1 MVNKQKVKVVLFS
14 GGRGSSALAKQLVV
28 QDNVQLSLLINGY
41 DDGMSTGEVRRF
53 LGDSLG
59 PSDFRKNATRMAS
72 VLDSAPTELVQLL
85 DLRLPLAVSPELIEA
100 ISSVLSGKECQL
112 QDYFVEQVSTL
123 CQALDKASATA
134 LADRIVAF
142 NQEKTTTAKAFNF
155 ADCSL
160 GNLIFAGSFLLVG
173 RCFNK
178 AVDDYSVLL
187 GLEPGLVMNITN
199 GENVFLVG
207 LNQDGEFLA
216 SEGDIVDDNKRNF
229 IQDFYLIDKPLTE
242 EEVVQNQGDK
252 LVKLLQQRQASISLN
267 SQAQLAISQ
276 ADIIVYAP
284 GTQHSSLLPSYI
296 TPHLG
301 EVIAANSSAAKLLI
315 TNIQEDAEIPDSD
328 AVSLIEK
335 ASFYLREKGSKK
347 YPISSLFTHFL
358 INNPQGAD
366 TSSKYIPL
374 GDLQGIDDPR
384 LLQVQNFEDQL
395 SGTHDADKILTP
407 FIEAIESANAPVSV
421 ATLLLNNISTEKTV
435 QTVMDMS
442 RSCSYQ
448 QSHKQFNQDSNQH
461 TTQHLITVYYA
472 GEKID
477 FLHSMSLPFQIEHI
491 EAANEIE
498 ADAQLLQVSLSSDYD
513 YVCLLECSG
522 MYHGSDAM
530 HMVASL
536 YGSKIDAIW
545 GSRRLS
551 VADVQ
556 ASYTFRYRKNYVLGF
571 ISRIGSHA
579 LSLMYLVFYGHFIS
593 DTLSGL
599 RLVKAAS
606 LQQFDLDIQQA
617 SFNQRLLCQ
626 LLRGKGAVYEVP
638 VDFLPMSPDKVK
650 RTSVFQGLQNIA
662 VIIQQRFVGKS

>member
-1 MVNKQKVKVVLFS
+1 MVKVVLFS

-59 PSDFRKNATRMAS
+59 PSDFRKNSTRMAS
-72 VLDSAPTELVQLL
+72 VLQSAPQELIDLL
-85 DLRLPLAVSPELIEA
+85 DLRLPLEVSPELIDA
-100 ISSVLSGKECQL
+100 ISDTLAGKTSKL
-112 QDYFVEQVSTL
+112 NYTFVEQIQAL
-123 CQALDKASATA
+123 CKKLDKASAA
-134 LADRIVAF
+134 GLADRIIAF
-142 NQEKTTTAKAFNF
+142 NQEKEATGKAFNF

-160 GNLIFAGSFLLVG
+160 GNLIFAGSFLLSE
-173 RCFNK
+173 RNFNK
-178 AVDDYSVLL
+178 AVDDYSILL
-187 GLEPGLVMNITN
+187 GLQPGLVMNITN

-207 LNQDGEFLA
+207 LNKSGEFLA
-216 SEGDIVDDNKRNF
+216 SEGDIVDGNKRNF
-229 IQDFYLIDKPLTE
+229 IKDFYLIDKPLTE
-242 EEVVQNQGDK
+242 QEIVEHQGEELQR
-252 LVKLLQQRQASISLN
+252 LLQRRQGEISLG

-284 GTQHSSLLPSYI
+284 GTQHSSLLPSYV

-335 ASFYLREKGSKK
+335 AAFYLREKGSRN
-347 YPISSLFTHFL
+347 YPVSSLFTHFL
-358 INNPQGAD
+358 INDPEGAD
-366 TSSKYIPL
+366 ASGKYIPL

-407 FIEAIESANAPVSV
+407 FIQAVESANSPVSV
-421 ATLLLNNISTEKTV
+421 ATLLLNNVSTEKTV
-435 QTVMDMS
+435 QTIMDMS
-442 RSCSYQ
+442 RSSIQ
-448 QSHKQFNQDSNQH
+448 QSAQQQ
-461 TTQHLITVYYA
+461 ITVYYA

-477 FLHSMSLPFQIEHI
+477 VLHSMSLPFEIEHI
-491 EAANEIE
+491 EAANESE
-498 ADAQLLQVSLSSDYD
+498 ANAKLLQIGLSSEFD

-530 HMVASL
+530 HMISSL
-536 YGSKIDAIW
+536 YGRKIDAIW

-551 VADVQ
+551 VADVE
-556 ASYTFRYRKNYVLGF
+556 ASYQFRYRKNWLLGSV
-571 ISRIGSHA
+571 SRIGSHA
-579 LSLMYLVFYGHFIS
+579 LSLMYLIFYGHFIS

-599 RLVKAAS
+599 RLVKTDS
-606 LQQFDLDIQQA
+606 LKQFDLQIDHA
-617 SFNQRLLCQ
+617 SFNQRLLCK
-626 LLRGKGAVYEVP
+626 LLQGKGAVYEMP
-638 VDFLPMSPDKVK
+638 VGFLPMSPDKVE
-650 RTSVFQGLQNIA
+650 RTSVLQGLQNIL
-662 VIIQQRFVGKS
+662 VIIQQRFTA